1 MDGNLIRHGWITFN
15 FTSQRLKTM
24 AKALSPVYLRVSG
37 TDADRMFFDENGK
50 TKQKKS
56 QYEIVKALRLFKE
69 TGELFPFTNFNMT
82 GEDWDRINVFTTSVE
97 WQVIFGL
104 NLQIR
109 NNSEWDPSNAM
120 PLLDYSIKKKYH
132 NNLDFELGNE
142 PDNCNPRKGQVRLSF
157 TQIGNDFVFLRK
169 LLNGPRNGK
178 YYAKSLLV
186 SGKFKSKGC
195 KRILKQGWRGYH
207 RHVMASILWN

>member
-1 MDGNLIRHGWITFN
+1 
-15 FTSQRLKTM
+15 M

-56 QYEIVKALRLFKE
+56 QYEIDKALRLFKE

-104 NLQIR
+104 NLQVR

-142 PDNCNPRKGQVRLSF
+142 LDNYNPRKGQVRLSF
-157 TQIGNDFVFLRK
+157 TQIGNDFVLLRK
-169 LLNGPRNGK
+169 LSNGPRNGK

-186 SGKFKSKGC
+186 GPD
-195 KRILKQGWRGYH
+195 L
-207 RHVMASILWN
+207 ASSNPKAVREFLNRAGGVIAGM